1 MTGVRIRDRGSFAA
15 LMVAAVLLL
24 AIQSGAQ
31 EEDSTSEDQMP
42 MEPALTHPTALESYL
57 EEPGILLVKRHHPLA
72 PVQLQGGATM
82 WLDAVVAFEPGMQ
95 HQRGM
100 GIRAEIDAPGLAD
113 EERVFHIDVHEI
125 EELVRAI
132 GYMTSPPE
140 GEEPVRG
147 NDRTEMSITTR
158 DGLEV
163 GTLVT
168 AAGTGSFLRTASASF
183 EIRGAGLQTLHATL
197 DKAREHLF
205 SH

>member
-1 MTGVRIRDRGSFAA
+1 MSRRIRDHGGFVA
-15 LMVAAVLLL
+15 LLVAASLLL
-24 AIQSGAQ
+24 AFQSEAQ
-31 EEDSTSEDQMP
+31 EEAS
-42 MEPALTHPTALESYL
+42 PTALEVPTEPEPEYPTALETFL
-57 EEPGILLVKRHHPLA
+57 EEPGVLLVKRLHPLA
-72 PVQLQGGATM
+72 PVQLQGGAAM
-82 WLDAVVAFEPGMQ
+82 RLEAVVAFEPGMQ

-132 GYMTSPPE
+132 AYMASPPE
-140 GEEPVRG
+140 GQEPVRG

-168 AAGTGSFLRTASASF
+168 ATGTGSFLRTASASF
-183 EIRGAGLQTLHATL
+183 EFRGAGLQTLRATL
-197 DKAREHLF
+197 DEAREHLF

>member
-1 MTGVRIRDRGSFAA
+1 MSRRIRDHGGFVA
-15 LMVAAVLLL
+15 LLVVASLLL
-24 AIQSGAQ
+24 AFQSEAQ
-31 EEDSTSEDQMP
+31 EEASPTALEVP
-42 MEPALTHPTALESYL
+42 TEPEPEHPTALENFL
-57 EEPGILLVKRHHPLA
+57 EEPGVLLVKRLHPLA

-197 DKAREHLF
+197 DEAREHLF

>member
-1 MTGVRIRDRGSFAA
+1 MSRRIRDHGGFVA
-15 LMVAAVLLL
+15 LLVVASLLL
-24 AIQSGAQ
+24 AFQSEAQ
-31 EEDSTSEDQMP
+31 EEASPTALEVP
-42 MEPALTHPTALESYL
+42 TEPEPEHPTALENFL
-57 EEPGILLVKRHHPLA
+57 EEPGVLLVKRHHPLA
-72 PVQLQGGATM
+72 PVQLQGGGTM
-82 WLDAVVAFEPGMQ
+82 RLDAVVAFEPGMQ
-95 HQRGM
+95 HQRVM

-113 EERVFHIDVHEI
+113 KERVFHIDVHEI

>member
-1 MTGVRIRDRGSFAA
+1 
-15 LMVAAVLLL
+15 
-24 AIQSGAQ
+24 
-31 EEDSTSEDQMP
+31 
-42 MEPALTHPTALESYL
+42 
-57 EEPGILLVKRHHPLA
+57 
-72 PVQLQGGATM
+72 M

-197 DKAREHLF
+197 DKARGDLDLIETLRSQLEAAPDLLPRLKTQLEKEPEPLPDPPPPAPSGF
-205 SH
+205 DRRVAARG

>member
-72 PVQLQGGATM
+72 PVQLQGGGKM
-82 WLDAVVAFEPGMQ
+82 RLDAVIAHEPGMQ
-95 HQRGM
+95 HQRMM
-100 GIRAEIDAPGLAD
+100 GIRAEVDAPGLA
-113 EERVFHIDVHEI
+113 EEDRVFYIDVHEI

-132 GYMTSPPE
+132 EFMMNPTGE
-140 GEEPVRG
+140 GKPARG

-158 DGLEV
+158 GGLEV

-197 DKAREHLF
+197 DEAREHLF

>member
-1 MTGVRIRDRGSFAA
+1 MSRRIRDHGGFVA
-15 LMVAAVLLL
+15 LLVVASLLL
-24 AIQSGAQ
+24 AFQSEAQ
-31 EEDSTSEDQMP
+31 EEASPTALEVP
-42 MEPALTHPTALESYL
+42 TEPEPEHPTALENFL
-57 EEPGILLVKRHHPLA
+57 EEPGVLLVKRLHPLA

-183 EIRGAGLQTLHATL
+183 EIRGDGLQTLHATL
-197 DKAREHLF
+197 DEAREHLF